1 MSHIQFVSHLGPG
14 VVPKGPLG
22 QAVMS
27 CQELS
32 PLLEITGLCDV
43 EGDLG
48 IFTVLPEIKS
58 VHYQRTAESWNMLD
72 LQIFKA

>member
-1 MSHIQFVSHLGPG
+1 M
-14 VVPKGPLG
+14 PKGPLG

-48 IFTVLPEIKS
+48 IFTVLPELKM
-58 VHYQRTAESWNMLD
+58 VHYQRTESWNMEHVGPDFEGNFINTEVECGEKLC
-72 LQIFKA
+72 